1 VRPIRCL
8 QTVSL
13 IAVLLLFLIVPLSSA
28 AETPA
33 PPGSEHMR
41 VTGVVSKIQSGLIYV
56 ETPVGTLHLTSK
68 SGIRD
73 GHPALKVGD
82 TVTVWVNE
90 DNIVVDVHK
99 KGDVAI
105 HRFVTGKLSYA
116 NEDKSAIKLWTP
128 DGPKTFSI
136 KQDAKKFSTLPVG
149 TPVTVE
155 LNESGQV
162 IDIHRADKPQA
173 H

>member
-1 VRPIRCL
+1 MRPIRCL

-13 IAVLLLFLIVPLSSA
+13 IAALLLFLIVPLSSA

-33 PPGSEHMR
+33 PPGSEHMK
-41 VTGVVSKIQSGLIYV
+41 VTGVVSKIQSGLIYM

-68 SGIRD
+68 SGVRD

-90 DNIVVDVHK
+90 DNIVLDVHK

-105 HRFVTGKLSYA
+105 HRFLTGKLTYTNA
-116 NEDKSAIKLWTP
+116 DKTQIKMWTP
-128 DGPKTFSI
+128 EGQKTLSV
-136 KQDAKKFSTLPVG
+136 KPESRKFSVLPEG

-162 IDIHRADKPQA
+162 IDIHRADKP
-173 H
+173 